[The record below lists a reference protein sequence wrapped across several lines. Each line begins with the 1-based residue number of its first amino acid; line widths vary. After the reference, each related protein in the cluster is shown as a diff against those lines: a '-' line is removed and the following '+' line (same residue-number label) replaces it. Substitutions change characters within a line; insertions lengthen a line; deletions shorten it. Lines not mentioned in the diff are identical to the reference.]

1 MRTYLNKNVQ
11 LCCAAITLV
20 LFTACQKG
28 IRSEDGAV
36 ADHTVTLQFKAVVDG
51 DSLEFGKSYQ
61 NSVGEQYT
69 ISNFKFYFCQ
79 ADLINTSNGASYRM
93 NKDDYFLVNFAN
105 AASTR
110 ISLKALPSHYNR
122 IAFTVGVDSIRN
134 VSGAQT
140 GALDPAH
147 GMFWTWNTGYIM
159 AKLEG
164 NSPVSNQPNHVFE
177 YHIGGFAGNDN
188 VVQKAT
194 LSFPLNASIDFQ
206 KGRSTH
212 VTISANANDWFGGV
226 GQIAIATSPVCTT
239 PGTLAKHV
247 ASNYMGMFEVVNIIS
262 E

>member
-1 MRTYLNKNVQ
+1 MRTYLNKNKLFYCFLAV
-11 LCCAAITLV
+11 LV
-20 LFTACQKG
+20 PLASCQKDVG
-28 IRSEDGAV
+28 PEDGAP
-36 ADHTVTLQFKAVVDG
+36 ADHTVTIQFKPVVDG
-51 DSLEFGKSYQ
+51 DSLEFGTSYQ

-69 ISNFKFYFCQ
+69 ISNFKFYLCQ
-79 ADLINTSNGASYRM
+79 VDLINTNLGTSYRM

-105 AASTR
+105 PGSTK
-110 ISLKALPSHYNR
+110 IILKALSSSYNR

-140 GALDPAH
+140 GALDPAN

-177 YHIGGFAGNDN
+177 YHIGGFAGSDN
-188 VVQKAT
+188 VVEKTT
-194 LSFPLNASIDFQ
+194 LSFPLNATFDFQ

-212 VTISANANDWFGGV
+212 MTIAANANDWFGGT
-226 GQIAIATSPVCTT
+226 GQISIANSPVCTT
-239 PGTLAKHV
+239 PGILAKRV
-247 ASNYMGMFEVVNIIS
+247 ASNYLGMFEVINIVS